1 MTPSTVK
8 NLQTIRDFI
17 RFTTTSLYRSKATF
31 MHGYDNPEDEA
42 TFLVMKCL
50 SLPLEDQERFIDCRV
65 TEEEKEILSRAID
78 ERCNELIPTAYI
90 TKEWWLTGHP
100 FYVDDRV
107 LIPRSYIAELLEE
120 ELSPWIADPEN
131 VFSVLDLCTGSGCLA
146 IIAAETFPNAT
157 VDAADI
163 SIDAL
168 DVARINIA
176 DYNLDEVVSPI
187 RTDVFSNLQGKK
199 YDLII
204 SNPPYVT
211 SQAMQALPGE
221 YCHEPALALAA
232 GDDGMDIVKKII
244 SQAKSHLNDGGL
256 LVVEIGNGKDA
267 FEALYPEIPVMWL
280 TTSGGDDQVFLVKK
294 EDLP

>member
-1 MTPSTVK
+1 MTTSTVK
-8 NLQTIRDFI
+8 NLETIRDFI
-17 RFTTTSLYRSKATF
+17 RFTTTSLYRSEATF

-65 TEEEKEILSRAID
+65 TEEEKKSLSKAID
-78 ERCNELIPTAYI
+78 ERCHQLIPTAYI
-90 TKEWWLTGHP
+90 TKEWWLTGYP

-120 ELSPWIADPEN
+120 ELSPWVADPEN
-131 VFSVLDLCTGSGCLA
+131 VSSVLDLCTGSGCLA
-146 IIAAETFPNAT
+146 VIAAETFPNAT

-163 SIDAL
+163 STDAL

-176 DYNLDEVVSPI
+176 DYNLEEVITPI
-187 RTDVFSNLQGKK
+187 QTDVFSNLQGKQ

-211 SQAMQALPGE
+211 HEAMEALPGE
-221 YCHEPALALAA
+221 YCHEPALALEA
-232 GDDGMDIVKKII
+232 GEDGMDIVKKII
-244 SQAKSHLNDGGL
+244 SQAKRHLNDGGL

-267 FEALYPEIPVMWL
+267 FEAIYPDMPVMWL
-280 TTSGGDDQVFLVKK
+280 STSGGDDQVFLVKK

>member
-1 MTPSTVK
+1 MTISTVK
-8 NLQTIRDFI
+8 NLETIRDFI
-17 RFTTTSLYRSKATF
+17 RFTTTSLYRSDATF

-42 TFLVMKCL
+42 TFLVLKCL

-65 TEEEKEILSRAID
+65 TEEEKENLATAID
-78 ERCNELIPTAYI
+78 ERCNQLIPTAYI

-120 ELSPWIADPEN
+120 ELSPWITDPEN
-131 VFSVLDLCTGSGCLA
+131 VTSVLDLCTGSGCLA
-146 IIAAETFPNAT
+146 IIAAETFPNAA

-163 SIDAL
+163 STDAL
-168 DVARINIA
+168 DVAGINIA
-176 DYNLDEVVSPI
+176 DYNLDEVVTPI
-187 RTDVFSNLQGKK
+187 KTDVFSNLQGKK

-211 SQAMQALPGE
+211 SQAMEALPGE
-221 YCHEPALALAA
+221 YCHEPALALEA
-232 GDDGMDIVKKII
+232 GEDGMDIVKKII

-256 LVVEIGNGKDA
+256 LVVEIGNGKEA

>member
-1 MTPSTVK
+1 
-8 NLQTIRDFI
+8 
-17 RFTTTSLYRSKATF
+17 

-42 TFLVMKCL
+42 TFLVLKCL

-65 TEEEKEILSRAID
+65 TEEEKENLATAID
-78 ERCNELIPTAYI
+78 ERCNQLIPTAYI

-120 ELSPWIADPEN
+120 ELSPWITDPEN
-131 VFSVLDLCTGSGCLA
+131 VTSVLDLCTGSGCLA
-146 IIAAETFPNAT
+146 IIAAETFPNAA

-163 SIDAL
+163 STDAL
-168 DVARINIA
+168 DVAGINIA
-176 DYNLDEVVSPI
+176 DYNLDEVVTPI
-187 RTDVFSNLQGKK
+187 KTDVFSNLQGKK

-211 SQAMQALPGE
+211 SQAMEALPGE
-221 YCHEPALALAA
+221 YCHEPALALEA
-232 GDDGMDIVKKII
+232 GEDGMDIVKKII

-256 LVVEIGNGKDA
+256 LVVEIGNGKEA